1 MLIAESD
8 WRLLTCAF
16 DLRGLGYEVMV
27 EECPHRALELAK
39 QWRPNV
45 IIASTGALADWDSA
59 IPDGVEK
66 VLDQTTFL
74 ATIRQEDP
82 GEAWEPLLA
91 RGFELLPMPL
101 VHASE
106 LRAATDAALAR
117 HGDGALQDFYRSEDT
132 PKPKNNILRKGT
144 A

>member
-27 EECPHRALELAK
+27 EECPDRALELAK

-45 IIASTGALADWDSA
+45 IIASTGALANWDA
-59 IPDGVEK
+59 AVPDGVEK
-66 VLDQTTFL
+66 ILGETTFL

-117 HGDGALQDFYRSEDT
+117 RSDGTIQDLYR
-132 PKPKNNILRKGT
+132 PKDGPNSKNNILREGT